1 MLLSSIFN
9 APQGRVAE
17 TFKSLLLTLLMH
29 STGYYNSLYC
39 ETPRSWN
46 NPSDEIV
53 QASSF
58 MSFKRACLSFFLTRI
73 PFSSVYLGT
82 MSYISSLQL
91 PMHPTLS
98 YTKNRFC
105 LFGKLDFR
113 TCSLCVLVESK
124 EPNMNFPPFG
134 NGAIYVTLKFVHM
147 RAAARAQAHGNT
159 LHPIATCALTFPT
172 RK

>member
-1 MLLSSIFN
+1 MFVL
-9 APQGRVAE
+9 
-17 TFKSLLLTLLMH
+17 
-29 STGYYNSLYC
+29 
-39 ETPRSWN
+39 
-46 NPSDEIV
+46 
-53 QASSF
+53 
-58 MSFKRACLSFFLTRI
+58 FLTRI

-124 EPNMNFPPFG
+124 EPNMNTLFPSFWKWRYIRDIKIRSH
-134 NGAIYVTLKFVHM
+134 A
-147 RAAARAQAHGNT
+147 RAAARAQAHGNIHT
-159 LHPIATCALTFPT
+159 APNRNVRINISYPEVN
-172 RK
+172 